1 MSCVIP
7 DGAKVKILNGKIQW
21 HGREYSQSDCTIG
34 EGVTFTTEVKE
45 IDVNEE
51 EQPKPKKKKPAPKAE
66 QKADQPSENMEIEN
80 TNLPSHKDID
90 MGLPALQV
98 PQDQTPGMGQPVQQQ
113 MPMQPQQM
121 QPVQQQMPIQQQ
133 MPQGLPQ
140 GFTVPPQFQQQFQQY
155 QQQFQPPQQLHNEVQ
170 QPQDGLNINLIK
182 QIMDLAQ
189 GNVAVMGVL
198 IAGYLGFTW
207 MKKMEKIKEKEA
219 ENGGQHA
226 TACDNDRKNL
236 NSKFT
241 DIDFKVQKIDML
253 ENKVKQMGDVN
264 GRLTKLEENSNGL
277 TFNDTSELEEA
288 LAKVVKKVESL
299 DKKIATLVGNA
310 PAPATTVKKPAKKE
324 TKSIVEFPPE
334 DEDDL

>member
-7 DGAKVKILNGKIQW
+7 DGAKVKISNGKILW

-45 IDVNEE
+45 IDVIEE

-98 PQDQTPGMGQPVQQQ
+98 PQDQTSGHSQPVQQQ
-113 MPMQPQQM
+113 PM
-121 QPVQQQMPIQQQ
+121 QPVQQMPQMQPVQQQ

-226 TACDNDRKNL
+226 TACDNDRKHL
-236 NSKFT
+236 NSKLS
-241 DIDFKVQKIDML
+241 DIDFKVQKVEML
-253 ENKVKQMGDVN
+253 ESKIKQMGDVN
-264 GRLTKLEENSNGL
+264 GRITKLEEESGGL
-277 TFNDTSELEEA
+277 TFNDTSELEES
-288 LAKVVKKVESL
+288 LARVVKKVEAL
-299 DKKIATLVGNA
+299 EKKIASLL
-310 PAPATTVKKPAKKE
+310 PAKVEPIKKPAKKE
-324 TKSIVEFPPE
+324 TKSVVAMPPE
-334 DEDDL
+334 EEDE